1 MTLEELLALNAA
13 TQNATAKKE
22 APFQSYTV
30 YLNEHYVGNFSVPEN
45 FTPATKEAVMTAMKT
60 LGLELRAPG
69 STKKELSLS
78 ELLPSA

>member
-1 MTLEELLALNAA
+1 MSLEDLLALNAQ
-13 TQNATAKKE
+13 TTAVKKE

-45 FTPATKEAVMTAMKT
+45 FTPSTKEAVLSAMKT

-69 STKKELSLS
+69 STKKEISIS
-78 ELLPSA
+78 DLLPSA

>member
-1 MTLEELLALNAA
+1 MTLEELLALNATA
-13 TQNATAKKE
+13 NQTAKKE

-45 FTPATKEAVMTAMKT
+45 FTQSTKDAVLQAMKT

-69 STKKELSLS
+69 STKKEISIS
-78 ELLPSA
+78 DLLPSA